1 MNCKPNQ
8 RAIVT
13 RTAGNPHTVHFLG
26 MVFTVRTVIS
36 THPRHGPIWGV
47 DPDNKSPIDCSDL
60 RKGQAIISVA
70 DCILTPLPD
79 DPGPD
84 VEEDNEITNPASVE
98 A

>member
-13 RTAGNPHTVHFLG
+13 RTAGNPHTVHFL
-26 MVFTVRTVIS
+26 
-36 THPRHGPIWGV
+36 GPIWGV